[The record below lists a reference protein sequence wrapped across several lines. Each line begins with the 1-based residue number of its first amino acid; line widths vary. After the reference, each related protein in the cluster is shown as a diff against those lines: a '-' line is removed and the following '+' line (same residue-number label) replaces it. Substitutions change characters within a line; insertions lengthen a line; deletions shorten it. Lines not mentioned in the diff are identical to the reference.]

1 MASRALPPPDVVAF
15 RRSIYKSPAQLR
27 SMVEPGLITA
37 AALSAVRTLVAPG
50 VTTAELDAEAS
61 RVIGARGALSNFQMV
76 RGYRH
81 TICASVNEQV
91 VHGIPGDR
99 VLEPGDIL
107 SIDAGAEYKG
117 WNGDSAFSIVLP
129 DPARP
134 DLVAERQRLSD
145 VTEGSLWA
153 GIAALATASHIGEV
167 GTAVQGYIE
176 ANAPE
181 GGYGILREY
190 VGHGIGR
197 KMHESPS
204 VFNYRVPDPGPEVRP
219 GLVLAIEPMVVIGD
233 QATFVED
240 DDWTVS
246 TVDGTAGSHW
256 EHSVAV
262 HDGGIWV
269 LTAPDGG
276 AAGLAPFGVTPREIA

>member
-1 MASRALPPPDVVAF
+1 MVL
-15 RRSIYKSPAQLR
+15 RSKIYKTPAQLR
-27 SMVEPGLITA
+27 AMVEPGLITA
-37 AALSAVRTLVAPG
+37 SALEAARALIAPG
-50 VTTAELDAEAS
+50 VTTGELDAAAS
-61 RVIGARGALSNFQMV
+61 AVIRSRGALSNFQMV

-91 VHGIPGDR
+91 VHGIPGER
-99 VLEPGDIL
+99 VLEPGDIV

-117 WNGDSAFSIVLP
+117 WNGDSAFSVVLP

-134 DLVAERQRLSD
+134 ALVAERERLSQ

-153 GIAALATASHIGEV
+153 GIAALSRAKHLAEIGE
-167 GTAVQGYIE
+167 AIQGYIE
-176 ANAPE
+176 DNAPE
-181 GGYGILREY
+181 GGYGILRDY

-204 VFNYRVPDPGPEVRP
+204 VFNYRVSDRGPEVRP
-219 GLVLAIEPMVVIGD
+219 GLVLAIEPMVVTGD
-233 QATFVED
+233 QATFIED

-246 TVDGTAGSHW
+246 TLDGGSGSHW

-262 HDGGIWV
+262 HDGGVWV

-276 AAGLAPFGVTPREIA
+276 AAGLAPFGVVPTPLA

>member
-1 MASRALPPPDVVAF
+1 MAL

-27 SMVEPGLITA
+27 AMVQPGLITA
-37 AALSAVRTLVAPG
+37 AALDAVRALIAPG
-50 VTTAELDAEAS
+50 VTTGELDAAASALITAREAK
-61 RVIGARGALSNFQMV
+61 SNFQMV

-99 VLEPGDIL
+99 ALAPGDIL
-107 SIDAGAEYKG
+107 SIDAGAEYQG
-117 WNGDSAFSIVLP
+117 WNGDSAFSVVLP

-134 DLVAERQRLSD
+134 AVVAERQLLSD

-153 GIAALATASHIGEV
+153 GIAALATASHLGEI

-181 GGYGILREY
+181 GGYGILRDY

-204 VFNYRVPDPGPEVRP
+204 VFNYRVADPGPEVRP

-240 DDWTVS
+240 DGWTVS
-246 TVDGTAGSHW
+246 TIDGSAGSHW

-276 AAGLAPFGVTPREIA
+276 ATGLAPFGVTPREIA

>member
-1 MASRALPPPDVVAF
+1 MAL

-27 SMVEPGLITA
+27 AMVEPGLITA
-37 AALSAVRTLVAPG
+37 AALDAVRALVRPG
-50 VTTAELDAEAS
+50 VTTLELDAEAS
-61 RVIGARGALSNFQMV
+61 RIITSRGARSNFQLV

-81 TICASVNEQV
+81 TVCTSVNEQV
-91 VHGIPGDR
+91 VHGIPGSR
-99 VLEPGDIL
+99 VLEPGDIV

-117 WNGDSAFSIVLP
+117 WNGDSAITIVVP

-134 DLVAERQRLSD
+134 ALVAQREKLSW

-153 GIAALATASHIGEV
+153 GIAALASARHLGEV
-167 GTAVQGYIE
+167 GVAVQEHIE
-176 ANAPE
+176 ANAPD
-181 GGYGILREY
+181 GGYGILRDY

-197 KMHESPS
+197 RMHESPS
-204 VFNYRVPDPGPEVRP
+204 VFNYRVPDPGAEVRP
-219 GLVLAIEPMVVIGD
+219 GLAVAIEPMVVAGD

-246 TVDGTAGSHW
+246 TLDGSVGSHW

-276 AAGLAPFGVTPREIA
+276 AEGLAPFGVIPAPIA

>member
-1 MASRALPPPDVVAF
+1 MRA
-15 RRSIYKSPAQLR
+15 
-27 SMVEPGLITA
+27 MVEPGLITA
-37 AALSAVRTLVAPG
+37 AALDAARSLIAPG
-50 VTTAELDAEAS
+50 VTTGELDAAAS
-61 RVIGARGALSNFQMV
+61 AVITARGAKSNFQMV

-99 VLEPGDIL
+99 VLAPGDIV

-117 WNGDSAFSIVLP
+117 WNGDSAFTFVLP
-129 DPARP
+129 DASRP
-134 DLVAERQRLSD
+134 EVVAARQRLSD

-153 GIAALATASHIGEV
+153 GIAALATAHHLGEV
-167 GTAVQGYIE
+167 GAAIQEYIE
-176 ANAPE
+176 ANSPGLTDGSGAA
-181 GGYGILREY
+181 YGILREY

-204 VFNYRVPDPGPEVRP
+204 VFNYRVADPGPEVRP

-233 QATFVED
+233 QATFIED
-240 DDWTVS
+240 DGWTVS
-246 TVDGTAGSHW
+246 TIDGTAGSHW

-262 HDGGIWV
+262 HDDGIWV

-276 AAGLAPFGVTPREIA
+276 AAGLEAFGVTPRAIA

>member
-1 MASRALPPPDVVAF
+1 MSL
-15 RRSIYKSPAQLR
+15 RRSIYKTPAQLR
-27 SMVEPGLITA
+27 AMVQPGLITA
-37 AALSAVRTLVAPG
+37 RALAAVRELVVPG
-50 VTTAELDAEAS
+50 VTTLELDAEAS
-61 RVIGARGALSNFQMV
+61 RVITAAGAKSNFQMV

-81 TICASVNEQV
+81 TVCTSINEQV

-99 VLEPGDIL
+99 VVEAGDIL
-107 SIDAGAEYKG
+107 SVDAGAEYQG
-117 WNGDSAFSIVLP
+117 CNGDSAFTIVLP
-129 DPARP
+129 DPSRP
-134 DLVAERQRLSD
+134 ELVAAREELSR

-153 GIAALATASHIGEV
+153 GIAALASARHVNEV
-167 GTAVQGYIE
+167 GAAIQDYVDAQGD
-176 ANAPE
+176 
-181 GGYGILREY
+181 YGILADY

-204 VFNYRVPDPGPEVRP
+204 VFNYRVSDAGPAVRP
-219 GLVLAIEPMVVIGD
+219 GLVLAIEPMVVAGSPE
-233 QATFVED
+233 TLVEE

-246 TVDGTAGSHW
+246 TVDGSAGSHW

-276 AAGLAPFGVTPREIA
+276 AAGLAAFGIEPRPIG

>member
-1 MASRALPPPDVVAF
+1 MVGL

-27 SMVEPGLITA
+27 AMVEPGLITA
-37 AALSAVRTLVAPG
+37 AALAAVRERIAPG
-50 VTTAELDAEAS
+50 VTTIELDRVAS
-61 RVIGARGALSNFQMV
+61 EVITSRGAVSNFQLV

-81 TICASVNEQV
+81 TVCASVNEQV
-91 VHGIPGDR
+91 VHGIPGER
-99 VLEPGDIL
+99 MLQPGDIL
-107 SIDAGAEYKG
+107 SIDAGAQYRG
-117 WNGDSAFSIVLP
+117 WNGDSAFSVVLP
-129 DPARP
+129 DPDRP
-134 DLVAERQRLSD
+134 EVVAERERLSE

-153 GIAALATASHIGEV
+153 GIAALSRATHLGEV
-167 GTAVQGYIE
+167 GAAVQEHIE
-176 ANAPE
+176 AHAPE

-204 VFNYRVPDPGPEVRP
+204 VFNYRTSDRGAEVRP
-219 GLVLAIEPMVVIGD
+219 GLVVAIEPMVVAGSD
-233 QATFVED
+233 ATFVED
-240 DDWTVS
+240 DGWTVS

-262 HDGGIWV
+262 HDDGIWV

-276 AAGLAPFGVTPREIA
+276 AAGLEPFGVTPVRMR